1 MFTHIYITLH
11 HHRYLLYYQIFL
23 ILIERVRYGVAP
35 PALPAIAG
43 IEGVGSIAAVGSGVK
58 NLKPNDR
65 VIPVGPW
72 FGIKL

>member
-1 MFTHIYITLH
+1 LKKI
-11 HHRYLLYYQIFL
+11 
-23 ILIERVRYGVAP
+23 RYGVAP

-72 FGIKL
+72 FGIKLPLLL

>member
-1 MFTHIYITLH
+1 M
-11 HHRYLLYYQIFL
+11 LLLEFHL
-23 ILIERVRYGVAP
+23 KHLRYGVAP

-72 FGIKL
+72 FGIK